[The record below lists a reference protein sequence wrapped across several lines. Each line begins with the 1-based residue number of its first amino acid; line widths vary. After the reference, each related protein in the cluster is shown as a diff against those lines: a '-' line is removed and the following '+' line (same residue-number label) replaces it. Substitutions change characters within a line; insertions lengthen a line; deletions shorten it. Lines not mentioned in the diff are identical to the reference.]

1 MLSFTLVYFF
11 WSPTW
16 IHTTGSMLRPGSC
29 LASIIVTQTWKS
41 CDFKWSL
48 NLCILTLVFASW
60 DGTSCRSCSVLFAS
74 FSVLSSFSF
83 SLSLDKID
91 WALPVCDILSYCI
104 VVLLFLPATFAPAS
118 SESAISDLFYVS
130 KRKYKMF

>member
-16 IHTTGSMLRPGSC
+16 IHTTGSILRPGNC

-41 CDFKWSL
+41 WDFKWSL
-48 NLCILTLVFASW
+48 NLWILTFVFASC
-60 DGTSCRSCSVLFAS
+60 DGASCWSWSILFAS
-74 FSVLSSFSF
+74 FSVLSSLSL
-83 SLSLDKID
+83 SLSLDNID
-91 WALPVCDILSYCI
+91 WALPACEIVSYCI

-118 SESAISDLFYVS
+118 SESAISDLFYAS
-130 KRKYKMF
+130 ERI